1 MKSLARSVIYID
13 SEIVE
18 LCHSTPLPKL
28 PCIPGC
34 YQRDRG
40 HECMWV
46 MPSFFK
52 ETGYSFFH
60 PLTNGQAE
68 RLVQSFKKSCPGF
81 SALSCGNRGWTICKS
96 KEQKT
101 ESQSTLLYSFRKGCS
116 FCMLQHSC
124 MRSLAL

>member
-68 RLVQSFKKSCPGF
+68 RLVQSFKKSCDWVFATVTVLKWFVRWPQCK
-81 SALSCGNRGWTICKS
+81 LSWVFGIILW
-96 KEQKT
+96 
-101 ESQSTLLYSFRKGCS
+101 
-116 FCMLQHSC
+116 
-124 MRSLAL
+124 